1 MRYSIETRSAPV
13 SPVFDVYDSHDVIVV
28 TGVTEPQAT
37 QLVKYL
43 ENRNKHLQ
51 DFAFNLMG

>member
-1 MRYSIETRSAPV
+1 MRYSIETSSAPV
-13 SPVFDVYDSHDVIVV
+13 SPVLDVYDSNDEIVV

-43 ENRNKHLQ
+43 ESRNKSIK
-51 DFAFNLMG
+51 DFALGLVS